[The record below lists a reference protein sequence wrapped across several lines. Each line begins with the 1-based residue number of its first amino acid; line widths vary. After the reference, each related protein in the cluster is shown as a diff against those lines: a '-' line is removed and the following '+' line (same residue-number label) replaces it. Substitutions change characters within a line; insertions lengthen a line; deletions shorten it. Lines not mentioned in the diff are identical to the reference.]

1 GEGTVANYVI
11 SMAKSVSD
19 ILEPAILLKEAGLFS
34 PGERPR
40 SQMRLIPLFETIG
53 DLRASPTVMGEY
65 FDSKFGRAIIAE
77 QNDLQEV
84 MIGYSDSNK
93 DGGYVTSNWEIRS
106 AIDKLIALGK
116 SRGIRMRFFHG
127 RGGTVG
133 RGGGPSFEAIRA
145 LPAGATDAGIRVTE
159 Q

>member
-1 GEGTVANYVI
+1 ELAEGERVELLSGELVSPRMLRTPYRSYSPETLRELAIVDAAARLNREFGEGTVANYVI

-40 SQMRLIPLFETIG
+40 CAVRIIPLFETIE
-53 DLRASPTVMGEY
+53 DLRASPEIMRDY
-65 FDSKFGRAIIAE
+65 LDSKLGRAILAG
-77 QNDLQEV
+77 QSDLQEV

-106 AIDKLIALGK
+106 AI
-116 SRGIRMRFFHG
+116 
-127 RGGTVG
+127 V
-133 RGGGPSFEAIRA
+133 
-145 LPAGATDAGIRVTE
+145 
-159 Q
+159 